1 MPSHFRTT
9 LVSAATFALGAVL
22 PWGSLAN
29 AADVTLTLSHFLSPK
44 SATQVD
50 LIEPWAQRI
59 EEQSEGRIEI
69 KIFPAM
75 TLGGKP
81 GDLYRQVRDGSADL
95 VWTLP
100 GYTPG
105 VFPRSEVFELPT
117 VHQGSA
123 EATTMAIHDNFELIA
138 EDFEELHPILV
149 HTHAGQA
156 LMMRDECVTSAADLE
171 GKKIRTPSRTGG
183 WLISEW
189 GAEPVGMPLPALPE
203 AMAKGAV
210 DGAMIP
216 FEIAPTIR
224 AAKFSKCGQTGA
236 DDARFGTALFL
247 FAMNKDRYES
257 MPDDLRAII
266 DANSGRDFALYAGEL
281 WDSAEV
287 RAKEMQIEQGQTVDM
302 LDDGAT
308 DTLTAAADAVIERWV
323 EEVNDTG
330 IDGNALVEAAR
341 AAVNGQGS

>member
-1 MPSHFRTT
+1 MPSLFRTT
-9 LVSAATFALGAVL
+9 VLSAAILALGSVVPAY
-22 PWGSLAN
+22 
-29 AADVTLTLSHFLSPK
+29 AADLTLTLSHFLSPK

-50 LIEPWAQRI
+50 LIEPWAKRI
-59 EEQSEGRIEI
+59 EEQSDGRIEI
-69 KIFPAM
+69 KIFPSM

-81 GDLYRQVRDGSADL
+81 GDLYRQVRDGSADI

-123 EATTMAIHDNFELIA
+123 EATTMAIHNNFELIA
-138 EDFEELHPILV
+138 EDFAELHPLLV

-156 LMMRDECVTSAADLE
+156 LMMRDECATSADDLK

-183 WLISEW
+183 WLITEW

-203 AMAKGAV
+203 AMSKGAV

-224 AAKFSKCGQTGA
+224 AAKFSKCGQAGA
-236 DDARFGTALFL
+236 ADARFGTALFL
-247 FAMNKDRYES
+247 FAMNKDRYEAL
-257 MPDDLRAII
+257 PDDLRAII
-266 DANSGRDFALYAGEL
+266 DENSGEAFASYAGAL
-281 WDSAEV
+281 WDRAET
-287 RAKEMQIEQGQTVDM
+287 RAKELQIEQGQTVDM
-302 LDDGAT
+302 LDEAT
-308 DTLTAAADAVIERWV
+308 TTALTEAADAVIGRWV
-323 EEVNDTG
+323 EEVSGDG
-330 IDGNALVEAAR
+330 IDGAALVEAAR
-341 AAVNGQGS
+341 AAVSAQGS

>member
-1 MPSHFRTT
+1 MPSIFR
-9 LVSAATFALGAVL
+9 VSALSAALLAFAAAV
-22 PWGSLAN
+22 PAQ

-50 LIEPWAQRI
+50 LIEPWAKRI
-59 EEQSEGRIEI
+59 EEQSNGRIEI

-81 GDLYRQVRDGSADL
+81 GDLYRQVRDGSADI

-123 EATTMAIHDNFELIA
+123 EATTMAIHNNFELIA
-138 EDFEELHPILV
+138 DDFKDLHPLLV

-156 LMMRDECVTSAADLE
+156 LMMRDECATSAADLA

-224 AAKFSKCGQTGA
+224 AAKFSKCGQSGA
-236 DDARFGTALFL
+236 ADARFGTALFL
-247 FAMNKDRYES
+247 FAMNKERYEGL
-257 MPDDLRAII
+257 PDDLRAII
-266 DANSGRDFALYAGEL
+266 DDNSGEAFARYAGAL
-281 WDSAEV
+281 WDSAET
-287 RAKEMQIEQGQTVDM
+287 RAKELQIEQGQTVDM
-302 LDDGAT
+302 LDEAT
-308 DTLTAAADAVIERWV
+308 TAALTAASDAVIDRWV
-323 EEVNDTG
+323 EEVGGAN
-330 IDGNALVEAAR
+330 IDGAALVEAAR
-341 AAVNGQGS
+341 AAVAGQGS